1 MKSLSLLFAVW
12 HLLTVC
18 IPNGEWKEVFKV
30 AELIEHYH
38 HHQTGHHRQL
48 DFADFLSLHYDNDH
62 HHNEDR
68 DEHKNLPFHHHESSI
83 SANVLFCIPAIITW
97 LFSPVLVDSA
107 LPAFRYSAQIIKVP
121 YFDFWQPPQG

>member
-18 IPNGEWKEVFKV
+18 IPNGEWKELLKV

-38 HHQTGHHRQL
+38 HHQTGHHRTL

-62 HHNEDR
+62 HHNEDH
-68 DEHKNLPFHHHESSI
+68 DEHENLPFHHHESSI

-97 LFSPVLVDSA
+97 LFSPVSVDSG
-107 LPAFRYSAQIIKVP
+107 LPAFNYSVHFISAP